1 MLKFGEKSAN
11 FFGNFT
17 KFLRSN
23 KYQLNYNF
31 GRIAGQF
38 THYLAQNGNLLLIL
52 HYFGLEIIN
61 IGQIW

>member
-23 KYQLNYNF
+23 KYQLNYIF
-31 GRIAGQF
+31 GTIAGQF
-38 THYLAQNGNLLLIL
+38 KHYLAQNGIFLLIL
-52 HYFGLEIIN
+52 HYFGL
-61 IGQIW
+61 